1 MFCTPP
7 HTRYAQLSSSDY
19 RLSYYEFWRNDVTE
33 SSLIA
38 EILVLNLDNDELD
51 GNGIQRDP
59 REFWWADPENV
70 TEFFKQVN
78 NFLDARAHVC
88 RDLTHATNTLQ
99 NKDETRAQYNQGP
112 PLGGPKRS
120 RVGYFCEKAGHFVRE
135 CKLKQAHELTRKPP
149 QINHTQ
155 APLYNSNYAEQYQ
168 VSWIK

>member
-19 RLSYYEFWRNDVTE
+19 RLSYYDFWRNDVTE

-120 RVGYFCEKAGHFVRE
+120 RVGFFAKRQG
-135 CKLKQAHELTRKPP
+135 T
-149 QINHTQ
+149 
-155 APLYNSNYAEQYQ
+155 S
-168 VSWIK
+168 